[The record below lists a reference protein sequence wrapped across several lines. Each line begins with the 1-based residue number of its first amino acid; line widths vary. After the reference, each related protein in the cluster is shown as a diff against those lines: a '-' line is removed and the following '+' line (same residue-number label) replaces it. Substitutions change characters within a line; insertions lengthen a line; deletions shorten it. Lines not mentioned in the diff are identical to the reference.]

1 MNSFTYYN
9 PTKIIFGENTIA
21 KITSEIP
28 QNARV
33 LITYGGGSIKKNGI
47 YDQVINALK
56 GFTVFEF
63 GGIEPNPQFSTLM
76 KAVEICR
83 TEKIDFLLPVGGG
96 SVLDGTKFIA
106 TAVSFEGDP
115 WDILEKGAKVKSV
128 VPFGAVLT
136 LPATGSEMN
145 AFAVISRKEIGKKL
159 AFGYPPFTNPRFSVL
174 DPNFTR
180 SLSPRQRRNGVVD
193 AFVHVTEQYM
203 TFPQNA
209 PLQDRFAESVLQTL
223 IEQGP
228 AYVSSPDDM
237 DAAKNIMWSAT
248 MALNGLLTCGV
259 VPDWATHSIGH
270 ELTALHGIDHAR
282 TLAIVWPGMMRV
294 MMEEKKEKLLQFAE
308 RIWNI
313 TEGSENERIEKAIY
327 NTEIFFNQLGVATK
341 LADYQLDNSV
351 IEKVIANLKANG
363 FMALGEKKLVT
374 PEKVRA
380 ILTDRILG

>member
-1 MNSFTYYN
+1 MNNFTYYN

-76 KAVEICR
+76 KTVEFCR
-83 TEKIDFLLPVGGG
+83 NENIDFLLPVGGG

-106 TAVSFEGDP
+106 AAVSFEGDP

-128 VPFGAVLT
+128 IPFGAILT

-145 AFAVISRKEIGKKL
+145 AFAVVSRKETGQKL
-159 AFGYPPFTNPRFSVL
+159 AFGAPPLTNPRFSVL

-180 SLSPRQRRNGVVD
+180 SLSPRQRGNGVVD

-203 TFPQNA
+203 TFPQSA
-209 PLQDRFAESVLQTL
+209 PLQDRYAESVLQTL

-228 AYVSSPDDM
+228 AYVGNPDDM

-313 TEGSENERIEKAIY
+313 TEGSENERIEKAI
-327 NTEIFFNQLGVATK
+327 NDTEKFFNQLGVPTK
-341 LADYQLDNSV
+341 LSDYQLDKSV
-351 IEKVIANLKANG
+351 IEKVITNLTANG
-363 FMALGEKKLVT
+363 FTALGEKKLVT
-374 PEKVRA
+374 PEKVRE
-380 ILTDRILG
+380 ILADRL